1 MMATDSPDPR
11 AARRPLLGG
20 GERLQQPVDRL
31 SGGGP
36 KYHPQT
42 LEAARGLL
50 GPQVATLQQ
59 TVATTP
65 APLRGDRVVFEA
77 KVLPNYL
84 ANSYF
89 PDHLFRAA
97 DLIPVGARGGT
108 GPYRTRSK
116 PPEERPTKVYLLA
129 GDERSIAKMASIVE
143 SPVPPQGV
151 TPTAHEALRQF
162 DLIRMPPIDD
172 VLRVPETMPTGE
184 MITWEAVLNPS
195 VDVSGQLTE
204 HERQAVMAK
213 WIDWIHELG
222 GEVAIDYQRVI
233 KGMTFV
239 PIRLASDAG
248 PAAAQFNPLRALRPM
263 PKIQQIPV
271 GPLRVV
277 TTDAQ
282 VPVPPP
288 GQRPQSTVRVAA
300 FDGGVDDTLPHLAP
314 FVQAIEVTPEPPA
327 PADVAH
333 GTMVAGAILYG
344 AIEPGDQLR
353 TPDVGVDVFRVTPPP
368 APASGQFDV
377 DLYWILDRI
386 SDVVTSRDYPLVNLS
401 LGPRLPIEDDDE
413 PHAWTARLD
422 ELTEQTGTLFVA
434 ATGNDGDKDHLA
446 GLDRLQVPADIVNGI
461 GVGACDSR
469 APFAPWRRAPYS
481 GVGPGRPGA
490 RIQPIGLAFGGVRT
504 NPFQG
509 LVPGPAVG
517 AACGTSFAT
526 PVATH
531 GLSSLTALLGAS
543 VAPPSVLRAFAV
555 HYAEPTDAL
564 PADEGGFGRLAERYD
579 DAFELAA
586 NEVTVLY
593 RNSIEREQA
602 VSLPLPLPTNL
613 ITRGS
618 VHLRWTI
625 AFTALTDP
633 ADAVDYTQAGLEVS
647 LRPHARRYRFK
658 DPGTGRYV
666 VLDTQTQSQQVAAL
680 LRAGAVP
687 PVLPTTADAS
697 RFKNETLQR
706 EEGKWETTL
715 HYTKSMR
722 ATSLHE
728 PQLTVNYLAREGG
741 ALADATPLE
750 FAMLVTITAPD
761 GTALY
766 DQVRQHYTVLTP
778 LATQLP
784 LRLRA

>member
-1 MMATDSPDPR
+1 MATDIPNPR

-20 GERLQQPVDRL
+20 GERLQQPVSPA

-42 LEAARGLL
+42 LQAARQLL
-50 GPQVATLQQ
+50 APQVAALQQ
-59 TVATTP
+59 DAAATP
-65 APLRGDRVVFEA
+65 AALRGERIVFEA
-77 KVLPNYL
+77 KILPNYL

-97 DLIPVGARGGT
+97 DLVPVGARGGIGT
-108 GPYRTRSK
+108 YRTRSK
-116 PPEERPTKVYLLA
+116 PPEERATKIYLLA
-129 GDERSIAKMASIVE
+129 GDERSLVKMATIVD

-151 TPTAHEALRQF
+151 TETAHEALRQF
-162 DLIRMPPIDD
+162 DLIRMPPVDD
-172 VLRVPETMPTGE
+172 VLRVPDDLPSGE

-195 VDVSGQLTE
+195 IDVDGRLSE
-204 HERQAVMAK
+204 HERGVVMAK
-213 WIDWIHELG
+213 LVDWVHQLG

-239 PIRLASDAG
+239 PVRLASDAG
-248 PAAAQFNPLRALRPM
+248 ALAAQFNPLRALRPM

-271 GPLRVV
+271 SPLRILS
-277 TTDAQ
+277 TPAE
-282 VPVPPP
+282 VPDPPP
-288 GQRPQSTVRVAA
+288 GQRPQTTVRVAA
-300 FDGGVDDTLPHLAP
+300 FDGGVDDGLPHLAP
-314 FVQAIEVTPEPPA
+314 FVDAIEVTPEPAVPN
-327 PADVAH
+327 DVAH

-344 AIEPGDQLR
+344 AIEPGDELR

-368 APASGQFDV
+368 PAANGQFDV

-386 SDVVTSRDYPLVNLS
+386 SDVVTRRDYPVVNLS

-422 ELTEQTGTLFVA
+422 ELTEQTGTLFIA
-434 ATGNDGDKDHLA
+434 ATGNDGQRDALA
-446 GLDRLQVPADIVNGI
+446 GLNRLQVPADIVNGI

-469 APFAPWRRAPYS
+469 APFVPWTRAPYS

-490 RIQPIGLAFGGVRT
+490 RIQPTGLAFGGVET

-526 PVATH
+526 PMATH
-531 GLSSLTALLGAS
+531 GLSSLSALLGPG

-564 PADEGGFGRLAERYD
+564 PAEEGGFGRLVERYD
-579 DAFELAA
+579 DAFELDA

-593 RNSIEREQA
+593 RNSIERDQA
-602 VSLPLPLPTNL
+602 VSLALPLPPNL
-613 ITRGS
+613 VTRGTIQ
-618 VHLRWTI
+618 LRWTI
-625 AFTALTDP
+625 AFTAPTDP
-633 ADAVDYTQAGLEVS
+633 ADAVDYTQAGLAVS
-647 LRPHARRYRFK
+647 LRPHARRYRWK
-658 DPGTGRYV
+658 DPSTDRYV
-666 VLDTQTQSQQVAAL
+666 TLDTQADAQRVATL

-687 PVLPTTADAS
+687 PALPATADAS

-715 HYTKSMR
+715 HYTRGMR
-722 ATSLHE
+722 AASLHA
-728 PQLTVNYLAREGG
+728 PQLTVSYLAREGG
-741 ALADATPLE
+741 ALTNATALE
-750 FAMLVTITAPD
+750 FAMLVTITAPR
-761 GTALY
+761 GVPLY
-766 DQVRQHYTVLTP
+766 DRVRQEFTVLTP

-784 LRLRA
+784 LRLRT